1 MTKTADLFIKALEN
15 EGVEVIFG
23 LPGEENIDFLEAL
36 RDSNIRFIVT
46 RHEQSAGFMA
56 ATYGQLTGK
65 PGVVLA
71 TLGPGATNL
80 ITAAAYAQLGGKPML
95 MITGQKPIQENEQI
109 SFQIVDVVGM
119 MIPVTKFSKR
129 ISFGSQVPA
138 IVREA
143 FRIAVRERPG
153 AVHIELPEDVARKK
167 VDTEPFQVIPD
178 HFPQASESVIK
189 EAITMI
195 RSAKKPLVLIGA
207 SANRKDLYDLLSDFI
222 EHNSFYFFN
231 TQLGKGVIN
240 EQSSYY
246 LGTAALSK
254 DDFIHDAVKQ
264 ADLIINIGH
273 DVAEKPP
280 FLMKEDA
287 QRVIHISYQPA
298 VIDEVYYPH
307 LSVIG
312 DIAAAINQINS
323 KLENTVSDKESRSYL
338 EEQRHISQ
346 TLNRYNRDDRFPI
359 LPQRLCSII
368 REELAPDDIVT
379 LDNGMYKLWFA
390 RLYKTYEPNTLL
402 LDNSLA
408 SMGAG
413 LPSAIAAKLIYPKQR
428 VISVNGDGGFLM
440 NSQELETAKRLGLDL
455 TVIVVRDDAYGM
467 VRWKQES
474 MGLDDFGL
482 SYDNPDFVK
491 YAESYGAQ
499 GYRPN
504 TVTAFQKTLQ
514 QSLHK
519 PGIHLI
525 DLAIDYSF
533 NQRLAEDV

>member
-1 MTKTADLFIKALEN
+1 MKTADLFIKALEN

-36 RDSNIRFIVT
+36 RDSKIRFIVT

-65 PGVVLA
+65 PGVVSA

-119 MIPVTKFSKR
+119 MKPVTKFSKR
-129 ISFGSQVPA
+129 VSFGSQVPA

-143 FRIAVRERPG
+143 FRSSVHERPG
-153 AVHIELPEDVARKK
+153 AVHIELPEDVAREE
-167 VDTEPFQVIPD
+167 VDTNPFEVVPD

-189 EAITMI
+189 TATDMI
-195 RSAKKPLVLIGA
+195 ISAKRPLVLIGA
-207 SANRKDLYDLLSDFI
+207 SANRKDLSDLLRDFI
-222 EHNSFYFFN
+222 ESNSFYFFN
-231 TQLGKGVIN
+231 TQLGKGAIS
-240 EQSSYY
+240 EGSAYY

-254 DDFIHDAVKQ
+254 DDFIHDAIKQ

-280 FLMKEDA
+280 FLMKDDI
-287 QRVIHISYQPA
+287 QQVIHISYQRA

-312 DIAAAINQINS
+312 DIAAAISQINS
-323 KLENTVSDKESRSYL
+323 KLEKAVSNNSSGSY
-338 EEQRHISQ
+338 EEVQKHISQ
-346 TLNRYNRDDRFPI
+346 TLNRYNKDDRFPI
-359 LPQRLCSII
+359 LPQRLCTIV

-390 RLYKTYEPNTLL
+390 RLYKTFNPNTLL

-413 LPSAIAAKLIYPKQR
+413 LPSAIAAKLVYPEKR
-428 VISVNGDGGFLM
+428 VVSVNGDGGFLM
-440 NSQELETAKRLGLDL
+440 NSQELETAKRIGLDL
-455 TVIVVRDDAYGM
+455 TIIVVRDDAYGM

-482 SYDNPDFVK
+482 SYHNPDFVK
-491 YAESYGAQ
+491 YAESYGVK
-499 GYRPN
+499 GYRPD
-504 TVTAFQKTLQ
+504 TVAAFRKTLQ
-514 QSLHK
+514 QSLHE

-525 DLAIDYSF
+525 DLSIDYSF
-533 NQRLAEDV
+533 NQKLAEDV